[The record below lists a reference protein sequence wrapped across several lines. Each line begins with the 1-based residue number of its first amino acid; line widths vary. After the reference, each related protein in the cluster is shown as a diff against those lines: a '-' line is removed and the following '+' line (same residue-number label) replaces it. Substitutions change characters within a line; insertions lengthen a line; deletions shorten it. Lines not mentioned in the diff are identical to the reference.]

1 MKSESI
7 KNVVF
12 DVGNVIVRWSPIEII
27 NLTFGT
33 QGEESKELAK
43 RIFQSEIW
51 LDINKGLLTE
61 QQAKAQYQKT
71 LGLSATEC
79 DKLFYYVKETQILL
93 FGTLELI
100 HKLKQAGYRI
110 FALTDNV
117 NEIVAH
123 LKQRYD
129 FWPLFEHATISSEL
143 GFLKPSN
150 DIYQSLLTHN
160 DLVAEETVFLDDMPY
175 NVEGAKNNG
184 MHAIQF
190 ADAEQATGALRELGL
205 TF

>member
-12 DVGNVIVRWSPIEII
+12 DVGNVIVRWSPIEIV

-33 QGEESKELAK
+33 QGDESKELAT
-43 RIFQSEIW
+43 RIFQSETW

-61 QQAKAQYQKT
+61 QQAKAQYQAT
-71 LGLSATEC
+71 LGLSAAEC
-79 DKLFYYVKETQILL
+79 DRLFYYVKETQILL
-93 FGTLELI
+93 FGTLDLI
-100 HKLKQAGYRI
+100 NALKQAGYRI

-160 DLVAEETVFLDDMPY
+160 DLIAEETVFLDDMPY
-175 NVEGAKNNG
+175 NVEGAKKSG

-190 ADAEQATGALRELGL
+190 ADAEQASGALRELGL

>member
-1 MKSESI
+1 MNSVSI

-12 DVGNVIVRWSPIEII
+12 DVGNVIVRWSPLEIV

-33 QGEESKELAK
+33 QGDESKELAT

-61 QQAKAQYQKT
+61 QQAKAKYQTT
-71 LGLSATEC
+71 LGLSVVEC
-79 DKLFYYVKETQILL
+79 DRLFYYVKETQILL

-100 HKLKQAGYRI
+100 HALQQAGYRI

-129 FWPLFEHATISSEL
+129 FWTLFEHATISSEL

-160 DLVAEETVFLDDMPY
+160 SLIAEETVFLDDMPY
-175 NVEGAKNNG
+175 NVEGAEKNG

-190 ADAEQATGALRELGL
+190 ANAEQASEALRELGL
-205 TF
+205 SF

>member
-1 MKSESI
+1 M
-7 KNVVF
+7 
-12 DVGNVIVRWSPIEII
+12 
-27 NLTFGT
+27 
-33 QGEESKELAK
+33 
-43 RIFQSEIW
+43 
-51 LDINKGLLTE
+51 
-61 QQAKAQYQKT
+61 
-71 LGLSATEC
+71 
-79 DKLFYYVKETQILL
+79 KETQILL
-93 FGTLELI
+93 FGTLDLI
-100 HKLKQAGYRI
+100 NRLKQAGYRI

-190 ADAEQATGALRELGL
+190 ADAEQASEALRELGL

>member
-1 MKSESI
+1 MNSISI

-12 DVGNVIVRWSPIEII
+12 DVGNVIVRWSPIEIV

-33 QGEESKELAK
+33 LGDESKELAT
-43 RIFQSEIW
+43 RIFQSETW
-51 LDINKGLLTE
+51 LNINKGLLTE
-61 QQAKAQYQKT
+61 QQAKALYQTT
-71 LGLSATEC
+71 LGLSTTEC
-79 DKLFYYVKETQILL
+79 DRLFYYVKETQILL
-93 FGTLELI
+93 FGTLDLI
-100 HKLKQAGYRI
+100 NALKQAGYRI

-160 DLVAEETVFLDDMPY
+160 GLIAEETVFLDDMPY

>member
-175 NVEGAKNNG
+175 NVEGAKNNS

>member
-1 MKSESI
+1 MKSENI

-12 DVGNVIVRWSPIEII
+12 DVGNVIVRWSPLEIV

-33 QGEESKELAK
+33 QGDESKELAA
-43 RIFQSEIW
+43 RIFQSETW
-51 LDINKGLLTE
+51 LDINKGVLTE
-61 QQAKAQYQKT
+61 QQAKAQYQTT
-71 LGLSATEC
+71 LDLNAEEC

-93 FGTLELI
+93 FGTIELI
-100 HKLKQAGYRI
+100 NALKQAGYRI

-190 ADAEQATGALRELGL
+190 ADAEQASEALRELGL

>member
-1 MKSESI
+1 MNSVSI

-12 DVGNVIVRWSPIEII
+12 DVGNVIVRWSPIEIV

-33 QGEESKELAK
+33 LGDESQELAT
-43 RIFQSEIW
+43 RIFQSETW
-51 LDINKGLLTE
+51 LNLNKGLLTE
-61 QQAKAQYQKT
+61 QQAKAQYQTT
-71 LGLSATEC
+71 LDLSAAEC

-93 FGTLELI
+93 FGTLDLI
-100 HKLKQAGYRI
+100 NRLKQAGYRI

-150 DIYQSLLTHN
+150 DIYRSLLTHN
-160 DLVAEETVFLDDMPY
+160 GLIAEETVFLDDMPY